1 MSSEDR
7 ASTTERHQTN
17 DIYEVMRT
25 QRAIRRWTDEPVD
38 PEVIERIIQAGC
50 WAPSG
55 SNSQPWGFLV
65 VSDDDKRERLAEAI
79 RVSFA
84 SRFGPGRPD
93 PDAIP
98 DPTQR
103 RMMKGAFNLFD
114 NFAAAPVWIIPCLV
128 RPESPAT
135 SGLLAGSSIY
145 PSIQNIM
152 LAARAEGLG
161 TVLTTPQD
169 GIMDQLCEE
178 LNIPDN
184 ALPVAII
191 PLGHPGANFGP
202 VTRQP
207 IENFLH
213 WNSWND

>member
-1 MSSEDR
+1 MTNQ
-7 ASTTERHQTN
+7 TT
-17 DIYEVMRT
+17 DIYEVMQT

-38 PEVIERIIQAGC
+38 RATVERIIQAGC

-65 VSDDDKRERLAEAI
+65 VTDDAKRERLAAAI
-79 RVSFA
+79 RESFA
-84 SRFGPGRPD
+84 QRFGDDRPD
-93 PDAIP
+93 PDQIE
-98 DPTQR
+98 DPTTR
-103 RMMKGAFNLFD
+103 RMLRGAFNLFD

-128 RPESPAT
+128 RPESPAP

-169 GIMDQLCEE
+169 GIMDQLRDE

-191 PLGHPGANFGP
+191 PMGHPNANFGP
-202 VTRQP
+202 VTRRP
-207 IENFLH
+207 LSTFLH
-213 WNSWND
+213 WNGWNE